1 MGTRLPL
8 LMLLA
13 FACPSAWA
21 GEAAYTA
28 TPIAVLEAPQAQAKV
43 IAKFAKR
50 HPVEILG
57 RQGAW
62 ANIRASNTTGW
73 IRLGDLRLVPSAPN
87 AAAPKI
93 QAGAARKDTGIRGF
107 SEEELLVGAPNH
119 AEGEKLRRLGVSAGD
134 AEVFARAAN
143 LKARRQDYF
152 LMHEFLPDDG
162 FPEGFLDE

>member
-1 MGTRLPL
+1 
-8 LMLLA
+8 MLLVGV
-13 FACPSAWA
+13 CLPAWA
-21 GEAAYTA
+21 GDAAYTA
-28 TPIAVLEAPQAQAKV
+28 KPIGVLEAPEAQAKI
-43 IAKFAKR
+43 IATFARR

-62 ANIRASNTTGW
+62 AKIRSSNTTGW
-73 IRLGDLRLVPSAPN
+73 IRLGDLRLASVAPN
-87 AAAPKI
+87 I
-93 QAGAARKDTGIRGF
+93 AGATRNKASGARTETGIRGF

-119 AEGEKLRRLGVSAGD
+119 AEGEKLRRFAVSASE

-152 LMHEFLPDDG
+152 LMREFLPEDG